1 MIIREAVENDAE
13 SIVNINING
22 WKETYNGI
30 FPDDFLK
37 KLEQKKFESIEKCKS
52 KINEYIVCEIE
63 NKVVG
68 FLRYG
73 KNKKNYNDKYAEVYA
88 LYVDSKY
95 KNRGIGRNL
104 LEYSFNNLK
113 NLYDN
118 VLISTLKQNS
128 ATKFYEKCGGRQI
141 DTCYFKLENREYE
154 ENLYLF
160 DLKNQNYSI

>member
-13 SIVNINING
+13 SIVNININW

-30 FPDDFLK
+30 FPDDILK

-88 LYVDSKY
+88 LCVDSKY

-104 LEYSFNNLK
+104 LKYSFNNLK

-128 ATKFYEKCGGRQI
+128 ANKFYEKCGGRQI

>member
-30 FPDDFLK
+30 FLDDILK

-73 KNKKNYNDKYAEVYA
+73 KK
-88 LYVDSKY
+88 
-95 KNRGIGRNL
+95 
-104 LEYSFNNLK
+104 
-113 NLYDN
+113 
-118 VLISTLKQNS
+118 
-128 ATKFYEKCGGRQI
+128 
-141 DTCYFKLENREYE
+141 
-154 ENLYLF
+154 
-160 DLKNQNYSI
+160 